1 MNLLKTKLMTPPL
14 RSNLVSRPCLI
25 EKLNNGLS
33 GQLTLIS
40 APAGFGKTTLVSE
53 WFYQWTREIDYR
65 LNKEL
70 IPSSPIQRSLK
81 IAWLSLDEDD
91 NDPIRFLAYLAEAMD
106 VLKQGAGEIIQS
118 LLQSPQAQ
126 PPKEILISLINFL
139 REELDEDQPPK
150 TRYAL
155 VLDDYHVIKAEPIHE
170 AVAYLLDH
178 QPFWLHLTILTRI
191 DPPLPIPR
199 LRSRRQLTEVRA
211 SDLRFSFDEAA
222 AFLGQVMGLEVSP
235 QDVAALEART
245 EGWIA
250 GLQMAALSMQGSM
263 DIPGFIKTFSGS
275 HRFIIDYLME
285 EIYNHQPPQIQD
297 FLLRTSFLDR
307 LSGPLCDAVLCGELS
322 AQREPKQFTS
332 AQQILEY
339 LEHAN
344 LFLHPMDEERNWYR
358 YHHLFATLLGQRLRL
373 TWPDEIPGLFQKAS
387 SWSAA
392 HGTIDEAIKY
402 AQAANDNQTAAD
414 LVEDNALGLLNIGS
428 LSTLSGWLGKLPDE
442 IILGRPWLSV
452 FLGWTLL
459 LTGKFDD
466 IERYLAAAE
475 EGQIYLKDRDDL
487 CGHIAAIRAY
497 KLAVQEEADQ
507 ALRQA
512 NDALNL
518 LPEDALSVRSVV
530 AFVLG
535 GIHYL
540 RRDFPNALEAMIEA
554 SRIGERAGNIHLA
567 VQALS
572 AAGDLLRY
580 QGNLTEA
587 EKIYEQALKSGTGRS
602 GHPLPIAASVYS
614 SMAELHLTRKDLES
628 ARPYAM
634 TGVELARQWGNVDS
648 LASSYLALGY
658 IAQMEENFTEAQ
670 QVLDELKRLIAV
682 HRLSPGFVERIS
694 AYEAISLQG
703 RPVADDRGFLIDPLT
718 DRELEVLR
726 MMAKGCSNPEIAAD
740 LIVALGT
747 VKAHTSSIYRKLD
760 ARSRTEAVIK
770 AGALGLL

>member
-1 MNLLKTKLMTPPL
+1 
-14 RSNLVSRPCLI
+14 
-25 EKLNNGLS
+25 
-33 GQLTLIS
+33 
-40 APAGFGKTTLVSE
+40 
-53 WFYQWTREIDYR
+53 
-65 LNKEL
+65 
-70 IPSSPIQRSLK
+70 
-81 IAWLSLDEDD
+81 
-91 NDPIRFLAYLAEAMD
+91 
-106 VLKQGAGEIIQS
+106 
-118 LLQSPQAQ
+118 
-126 PPKEILISLINFL
+126 
-139 REELDEDQPPK
+139 
-150 TRYAL
+150 
-155 VLDDYHVIKAEPIHE
+155 
-170 AVAYLLDH
+170 
-178 QPFWLHLTILTRI
+178 
-191 DPPLPIPR
+191 
-199 LRSRRQLTEVRA
+199 
-211 SDLRFSFDEAA
+211 
-222 AFLGQVMGLEVSP
+222 
-235 QDVAALEART
+235 
-245 EGWIA
+245 
-250 GLQMAALSMQGSM
+250 
-263 DIPGFIKTFSGS
+263 
-275 HRFIIDYLME
+275 
-285 EIYNHQPPQIQD
+285 
-297 FLLRTSFLDR
+297 
-307 LSGPLCDAVLCGELS
+307 
-322 AQREPKQFTS
+322 
-332 AQQILEY
+332 
-339 LEHAN
+339 
-344 LFLHPMDEERNWYR
+344 
-358 YHHLFATLLGQRLRL
+358 
-373 TWPDEIPGLFQKAS
+373 
-387 SWSAA
+387 
-392 HGTIDEAIKY
+392 
-402 AQAANDNQTAAD
+402 
-414 LVEDNALGLLNIGS
+414 
-428 LSTLSGWLGKLPDE
+428 
-442 IILGRPWLSV
+442 
-452 FLGWTLL
+452 
-459 LTGKFDD
+459 
-466 IERYLAAAE
+466 
-475 EGQIYLKDRDDL
+475 LKDRDDL